1 MTISSDWI
9 AKEQKYYAQTVRRQ
23 PVVIVRG
30 EGTRVWDA
38 DGKEY
43 LDFVAGW
50 AVNNLGHSHPVITQA
65 IVEQA
70 GTLLQTSN
78 QFYTVPQL
86 QLAEILIE
94 NSCLDQVFFG
104 NSGAEASEVMF
115 KLARRLG
122 QAEGRF
128 EIITAENSFHGR
140 TMAGISASGQKKLK
154 DGFAP
159 LLEGFAH
166 VPYNDIDAVRSA
178 ITPATMAV
186 MIEGIQGEG
195 GIRPASA
202 EYLLGLR
209 ALCDERNL
217 LLLWDGVQCGHFRTG
232 SFQSFQAILGDQIGD
247 FLPDAVGMA
256 KALGGGFPMGAVWIS
271 EKHADVLGPGTHG
284 STFGGNPLAC
294 AVANKILEV
303 IDRDGLAANARALG
317 QFFLD
322 ELAKLREKYP
332 TAIREVRG
340 LGLMIGIEMGGGFG
354 SFDNSKPAAVQWVF
368 ALHEAGLLTIPAG
381 SSVVRF
387 LPPLNL
393 TQEEAQAGLDLFEQT
408 IQKVIE

>member
-1 MTISSDWI
+1 MSQKTIERFKQFVAPTYGRFPIILD
-9 AKEQKYYAQTVRRQ
+9 
-23 PVVIVRG
+23 RG
-30 EGTRVWDA
+30 EGSYVWDT
-38 DGKEY
+38 DSKRY
-43 LDFVAGW
+43 LDLGGGI
-50 AVNNLGHSHPVITQA
+50 AVNCLGHANAEIVQTLAEQSAKLMHCTNFYHFEGQA
-65 IVEQA
+65 
-70 GTLLQTSN
+70 
-78 QFYTVPQL
+78 
-86 QLAEILIE
+86 QLAEGLA
-94 NSCLDQVFFG
+94 NRLGQGRVFFG
-104 NSGAEASEVMF
+104 NSGAEASEVIL
-115 KLARRLG
+115 KLARRFG
-122 QAEGRF
+122 QEEGRF
-128 EIITAENSFHGR
+128 EIITADNSFHGR
-140 TMAGISASGQKKLK
+140 TIAGISASGQKKLK

-159 LLEGFAH
+159 LLQGFAH

-178 ITPATMAV
+178 ITPATVAV

-195 GIRPASA
+195 GIHPASK

-209 ALCDERNL
+209 TLCDEHNL

-232 SFQSFQAILGDQIGD
+232 SFQSFQAILGNQIGD

-256 KALGGGFPMGAVWIS
+256 KALGGGFPMSAMWIS

-303 IDRDGLAANARALG
+303 IDRDDLAANAKAIG

-322 ELAKLREKYP
+322 KLVRLREKYP

-354 SFDNSKPAAVQWVF
+354 SFDNSKPASVQWVF
-368 ALHEAGLLTIPAG
+368 ALHESGLLTIPAG

-393 TQEEAQAGLDLFEQT
+393 TQQEAQDGLDLFEQT

>member
-1 MTISSDWI
+1 MS
-9 AKEQKYYAQTVRRQ
+9 QKIMERFKQFVAPTYGRFPITLD
-23 PVVIVRG
+23 RG
-30 EGTRVWDA
+30 EGAYVWDT
-38 DGKEY
+38 DGKRY
-43 LDFVAGW
+43 LDLGGGI
-50 AVNNLGHSHPVITQA
+50 AVNCLGHANAEIAQA
-65 IVEQA
+65 LAEQSA
-70 GTLLQTSN
+70 KLMHCTN
-78 QFYTVPQL
+78 FYHFEGQA
-86 QLAEILIE
+86 QLAEGLAE
-94 NSCLDQVFFG
+94 RLGQGRVFFG
-104 NSGAEASEVMF
+104 NSGAEASEVML

-166 VPYNDIDAVRSA
+166 VPYNDIDAVHSA
-178 ITPATMAV
+178 ITPATVAV

-322 ELAKLREKYP
+322 ELARLREKYP

>member
-1 MTISSDWI
+1 MTKKIIERFKQFVAPTYGRFPITLD
-9 AKEQKYYAQTVRRQ
+9 
-23 PVVIVRG
+23 RG
-30 EGTRVWDA
+30 EGSYVWDT
-38 DGKEY
+38 DGKRY
-43 LDFVAGW
+43 LDLGGGI
-50 AVNNLGHSHPVITQA
+50 AVNCLGHANAEIVQTLADQSAKLMHCTNFYHFEGQA
-65 IVEQA
+65 
-70 GTLLQTSN
+70 
-78 QFYTVPQL
+78 
-86 QLAEILIE
+86 QLAEGLA
-94 NSCLDQVFFG
+94 NRLAQGRVFFG
-104 NSGAEASEVMF
+104 NSGAEASEVIL
-115 KLARRLG
+115 KLARRFG
-122 QAEGRF
+122 QEEGRF

-140 TMAGISASGQKKLK
+140 TIAGISASGQKKLK

-159 LLEGFAH
+159 LLQGFAH

-178 ITPATMAV
+178 ITPATVAV

-195 GIRPASA
+195 GIHPASK

-209 ALCDERNL
+209 ALCDEHNL

-232 SFQSFQAILGDQIGD
+232 SFQSFQAILGDQIGG
-247 FLPDAVGMA
+247 FMPDAVSMA
-256 KALGGGFPMGAVWIS
+256 KALGGGFPMSAVWIS

-303 IDRDGLAANARALG
+303 IDRDDLAANAKAIG

-322 ELAKLREKYP
+322 KLVRLREKYP

-354 SFDNSKPAAVQWVF
+354 SFDNSKPASVQWVF
-368 ALHEAGLLTIPAG
+368 ALHESGLLTIPAG

-393 TQEEAQAGLDLFEQT
+393 TQQEAQDGLDLFEQT

>member
-1 MTISSDWI
+1 MS
-9 AKEQKYYAQTVRRQ
+9 QKIMERFKQFVAPTYGRFPITLD
-23 PVVIVRG
+23 RG
-30 EGTRVWDA
+30 EGAYVWDT
-38 DGKEY
+38 DGKRY
-43 LDFVAGW
+43 LDLGGGI
-50 AVNNLGHSHPVITQA
+50 AVNCLGHANAEIAQA
-65 IVEQA
+65 LAEQSA
-70 GTLLQTSN
+70 KLMHCTN
-78 QFYTVPQL
+78 FYHFEGQA
-86 QLAEILIE
+86 QLAEGLAKR
-94 NSCLDQVFFG
+94 LGQGRVFFG
-104 NSGAEASEVMF
+104 NSGAEASEVML

-166 VPYNDIDAVRSA
+166 VPYNDIDAVHSA
-178 ITPATMAV
+178 ITPATVAV

-232 SFQSFQAILGDQIGD
+232 SFQSFQAILGDQTGD

-322 ELAKLREKYP
+322 ELARLREKYP

>member
-1 MTISSDWI
+1 MSKKIIERFKQFVAPTYGRFPITLD
-9 AKEQKYYAQTVRRQ
+9 
-23 PVVIVRG
+23 RG
-30 EGTRVWDA
+30 EGSYVWDT
-38 DGKEY
+38 DGKRY
-43 LDFVAGW
+43 LDLGGGI
-50 AVNNLGHSHPVITQA
+50 AVNCLGHANAEIVQTLADQSAKLMHCTNFYHFEGQA
-65 IVEQA
+65 
-70 GTLLQTSN
+70 
-78 QFYTVPQL
+78 
-86 QLAEILIE
+86 QLAEGLT
-94 NSCLDQVFFG
+94 NRLAQGRVFFG
-104 NSGAEASEVMF
+104 NSGAEASEVIL
-115 KLARRLG
+115 KLARSFG
-122 QAEGRF
+122 QEEGRF

-140 TMAGISASGQKKLK
+140 TIAGISASGQKKLK

-159 LLEGFAH
+159 LLQGFAH

-178 ITPATMAV
+178 ITPATVAV

-195 GIRPASA
+195 GIHPASK

-209 ALCDERNL
+209 ALCDEHNL

-232 SFQSFQAILGDQIGD
+232 SFQSFQAILGDQIGG
-247 FLPDAVGMA
+247 FMPDAVSMA
-256 KALGGGFPMGAVWIS
+256 KALGGGFPMSAVWIS

-303 IDRDGLAANARALG
+303 IDRDDLAANAQAIG

-322 ELAKLREKYP
+322 KLVRLREKYP

-354 SFDNSKPAAVQWVF
+354 SFDNSKPASVQWVF
-368 ALHEAGLLTIPAG
+368 ALHESGLLTIPAG

-393 TQEEAQAGLDLFEQT
+393 TQQEAQDGLDLFEQT

>member
-1 MTISSDWI
+1 MS
-9 AKEQKYYAQTVRRQ
+9 QKIMERFKQFVAPTYGRFPITLD
-23 PVVIVRG
+23 RG
-30 EGTRVWDA
+30 EGAYVWDT
-38 DGKEY
+38 DGKRY
-43 LDFVAGW
+43 LDLGGGI
-50 AVNNLGHSHPVITQA
+50 AVNCLGHANAEIAQA
-65 IVEQA
+65 LAEQS
-70 GTLLQTSN
+70 GKLMHCTN
-78 QFYTVPQL
+78 FYHFEGQA
-86 QLAEILIE
+86 QLAEGLAE
-94 NSCLDQVFFG
+94 RLGQGRVFFG
-104 NSGAEASEVMF
+104 NSGAEASEVML

-128 EIITAENSFHGR
+128 ETITAENSFHGR

-166 VPYNDIDAVRSA
+166 VPYNDIDAVHSA
-178 ITPATMAV
+178 ITPATVAV

-209 ALCDERNL
+209 ALCDARNL

-232 SFQSFQAILGDQIGD
+232 SFQSFQAILGDQNSD

-322 ELAKLREKYP
+322 ELARLREKYP

-354 SFDNSKPAAVQWVF
+354 SFDNSKSAAVQWVF

-381 SSVVRF
+381 SSVIRF

>member
-1 MTISSDWI
+1 MS
-9 AKEQKYYAQTVRRQ
+9 QKIMERFKQFVAPTYGRFPITLD
-23 PVVIVRG
+23 RG
-30 EGTRVWDA
+30 EGAYVWDT
-38 DGKEY
+38 DGKRY
-43 LDFVAGW
+43 LDLGGGI
-50 AVNNLGHSHPVITQA
+50 AVNCLGHANAEIAQA
-65 IVEQA
+65 LAEQSA
-70 GTLLQTSN
+70 KLMHCTN
-78 QFYTVPQL
+78 FYHFEGQA
-86 QLAEILIE
+86 QLAEGLAE
-94 NSCLDQVFFG
+94 RLGQGRVFFG
-104 NSGAEASEVMF
+104 NSGAEASEVML

-128 EIITAENSFHGR
+128 ETITAENSFHGR

-166 VPYNDIDAVRSA
+166 VPYNDIDAVHSA
-178 ITPATMAV
+178 ITPATVAV

-232 SFQSFQAILGDQIGD
+232 SFQSFQAILGDQNGD

-303 IDRDGLAANARALG
+303 VDRDGLAANARALG

-322 ELAKLREKYP
+322 ELARLREKYP

-354 SFDNSKPAAVQWVF
+354 SFDNSKSAAVQWVF

-381 SSVVRF
+381 SSVIRF

>member
-1 MTISSDWI
+1 MS
-9 AKEQKYYAQTVRRQ
+9 QKIMERFKQFVAPTYGRFPITLD
-23 PVVIVRG
+23 RG
-30 EGTRVWDA
+30 EGAYVWDT
-38 DGKEY
+38 DGKRY
-43 LDFVAGW
+43 LDLGGGI
-50 AVNNLGHSHPVITQA
+50 AVNCLGHANAEIAQA
-65 IVEQA
+65 LAEQS
-70 GTLLQTSN
+70 GKLMHCTN
-78 QFYTVPQL
+78 FYHFEGQA
-86 QLAEILIE
+86 QLAEGLAE
-94 NSCLDQVFFG
+94 RLGQGRVFFG
-104 NSGAEASEVMF
+104 NSGAEASEVML

-166 VPYNDIDAVRSA
+166 VPYNDIDAVHSA
-178 ITPATMAV
+178 ITPATVAV

-232 SFQSFQAILGDQIGD
+232 SFQSFQAILGDQNSD

-303 IDRDGLAANARALG
+303 IDRDGLAANARVLG

-322 ELAKLREKYP
+322 ELARLREKYP

-354 SFDNSKPAAVQWVF
+354 SFDNSKSAAVQWVF

-381 SSVVRF
+381 SSVIRF

>member
-1 MTISSDWI
+1 MSQQIMERFKQFVAPTYGRFPITLD
-9 AKEQKYYAQTVRRQ
+9 
-23 PVVIVRG
+23 RG
-30 EGTRVWDA
+30 EGAYVWDT
-38 DGKEY
+38 DGKRY
-43 LDFVAGW
+43 LDLGGGI
-50 AVNNLGHSHPVITQA
+50 AVNCLGHANAEIAQA
-65 IVEQA
+65 LAEQSA
-70 GTLLQTSN
+70 KLMHCTN
-78 QFYTVPQL
+78 FYHFEGQA
-86 QLAEILIE
+86 QLAEGLAKR
-94 NSCLDQVFFG
+94 LGQGRVFFG
-104 NSGAEASEVMF
+104 NSGAEASEVML

-166 VPYNDIDAVRSA
+166 VPYNDIDAVHSA
-178 ITPATMAV
+178 ITPATVAV

-232 SFQSFQAILGDQIGD
+232 SFQSFQAILGDQTGD

-322 ELAKLREKYP
+322 ELARLREKYP

-381 SSVVRF
+381 SSVIRF

>member
-1 MTISSDWI
+1 MS
-9 AKEQKYYAQTVRRQ
+9 QKIMERFKQFVAPTYGRFPITLD
-23 PVVIVRG
+23 RG
-30 EGTRVWDA
+30 EGAYVWDT
-38 DGKEY
+38 DGKRY
-43 LDFVAGW
+43 LDLGGGI
-50 AVNNLGHSHPVITQA
+50 AVNCLGHANAEIAQTLA
-65 IVEQA
+65 EQSA
-70 GTLLQTSN
+70 KLMHCTN
-78 QFYTVPQL
+78 FYHFEGQV
-86 QLAEILIE
+86 QLAEGLAKR
-94 NSCLDQVFFG
+94 LAQGRVFFG
-104 NSGAEASEVMF
+104 NSGAEASEVML

-159 LLEGFAH
+159 LLDGFAH
-166 VPYNDIDAVRSA
+166 VPYNDIDAAQSA
-178 ITPATMAV
+178 ITPATVAV

-202 EYLLGLR
+202 KYLLGLR
-209 ALCDERNL
+209 ALCDEHNL

-303 IDRDGLAANARALG
+303 IDRDSLAVNARVLG

-322 ELAKLREKYP
+322 ELSKLREKYP

-354 SFDNSKPAAVQWVF
+354 SFDKSKPAALQWVF

-381 SSVVRF
+381 SSVIRF

>member
-1 MTISSDWI
+1 MS
-9 AKEQKYYAQTVRRQ
+9 QKIMKRFKQFVAPTYGRFPITLD
-23 PVVIVRG
+23 RG
-30 EGTRVWDA
+30 EGAYVWDT
-38 DGKEY
+38 DGKRY
-43 LDFVAGW
+43 LDLGGGI
-50 AVNNLGHSHPVITQA
+50 AVNCLGHANAEIAQA
-65 IVEQA
+65 LAEQSA
-70 GTLLQTSN
+70 KLMHCTN
-78 QFYTVPQL
+78 FYHFEGQA
-86 QLAEILIE
+86 QLAEGLAKR
-94 NSCLDQVFFG
+94 LGQGRVFFG
-104 NSGAEASEVMF
+104 NSGAEASEVML

-166 VPYNDIDAVRSA
+166 VPYNDIDAVHSA
-178 ITPATMAV
+178 ITPATVAV

-232 SFQSFQAILGDQIGD
+232 SFQSFQAILGDQTGD

-303 IDRDGLAANARALG
+303 IDRDGLADNARALG

-322 ELAKLREKYP
+322 ELARLREKYP

-381 SSVVRF
+381 SSVIRF

>member
-1 MTISSDWI
+1 MERFKQFVAPTYGRFPITLD
-9 AKEQKYYAQTVRRQ
+9 
-23 PVVIVRG
+23 RG
-30 EGTRVWDA
+30 EGAYVWDT
-38 DGKEY
+38 DGKRY
-43 LDFVAGW
+43 LDLGGGI
-50 AVNNLGHSHPVITQA
+50 AVNCLGHANAEIAQA
-65 IVEQA
+65 LAEQSA
-70 GTLLQTSN
+70 KLMHCTN
-78 QFYTVPQL
+78 FYHFEGQA
-86 QLAEILIE
+86 QLAEGLAKR
-94 NSCLDQVFFG
+94 LGQGRVFFG
-104 NSGAEASEVMF
+104 NSGAEASEVML

-166 VPYNDIDAVRSA
+166 VPYNDIDAVHSA
-178 ITPATMAV
+178 ITPATVAV

-232 SFQSFQAILGDQIGD
+232 SFQSFQAILGDQTGD

-322 ELAKLREKYP
+322 ELARLREKYP

-381 SSVVRF
+381 SSVIRF

>member
-1 MTISSDWI
+1 MS
-9 AKEQKYYAQTVRRQ
+9 QKIMERFKQFVAPTYGRFPITLD
-23 PVVIVRG
+23 RG
-30 EGTRVWDA
+30 EGAYVWDT
-38 DGKEY
+38 DGKRY
-43 LDFVAGW
+43 LDLGGGI
-50 AVNNLGHSHPVITQA
+50 AVNCLGHANAEIAQA
-65 IVEQA
+65 LAEQS
-70 GTLLQTSN
+70 GKLMHCTN
-78 QFYTVPQL
+78 FYHFEGQA
-86 QLAEILIE
+86 QLAEGLAE
-94 NSCLDQVFFG
+94 RLGQGRVFFG
-104 NSGAEASEVMF
+104 NSGAEASEVML

-166 VPYNDIDAVRSA
+166 VPYNDIDAVHSA
-178 ITPATMAV
+178 ITPATVAV

-317 QFFLD
+317 QFFID
-322 ELAKLREKYP
+322 ELARLREKYP

-354 SFDNSKPAAVQWVF
+354 SFDNSKSAAVQWVF

-381 SSVVRF
+381 SSVIRF